1 MTTKYKVIAGF
12 LLMLLL
18 LASVSLI
25 AYRGFGSAS
34 DRFGEYD
41 RLSKFNVN
49 LSDIESSIY
58 KSAYEV
64 NRAIVTNDFT
74 LMDTGGEAIKR
85 AIALV
90 DDCLTLVHLPERK
103 QILEKMRGSLEKYN
117 GLIGDVKNG
126 YMAALSEYGDKIS
139 PSFQSMTAAFD
150 RMVQQKDALVYE
162 FHGLPA
168 PEKSGD
174 LAFGA
179 SIVYPGKIGDDE
191 QYLR

>member
-90 DDCLTLVHLPERK
+90 DDCLTLVHLPEGGHCANLDVPEDFRSA
-103 QILEKMRGSLEKYN
+103 LESFWAMN
-117 GLIGDVKNG
+117 
-126 YMAALSEYGDKIS
+126 AA
-139 PSFQSMTAAFD
+139 
-150 RMVQQKDALVYE
+150 R
-162 FHGLPA
+162 H
-168 PEKSGD
+168 
-174 LAFGA
+174 
-179 SIVYPGKIGDDE
+179 
-191 QYLR
+191 